1 MVKLDSL
8 SDASDSKS
16 IVKSV
21 ALFFNLQYVE
31 ACFHFFDERSGLEE
45 VKVKI
50 VVVANGV
57 GEVNS
62 FCLVVQQKI
71 VIVEEVNFKKLKQQ
85 VNLFFCHFHLL
96 HYTTCSQNFF
106 SKESF
111 VLFWIPSDALF

>member
-1 MVKLDSL
+1 MIKFG
-8 SDASDSKS
+8 K
-16 IVKSV
+16 ISV
-21 ALFFNLQYVE
+21 NLQYVE

-62 FCLVVQQKI
+62 FCLVVQQNI

-96 HYTTCSQNFF
+96 HYTTCSQNLF

-111 VLFWIPSDALF
+111 VLFLDFSLMLFFDLQVFDLF